1 LADWYENFLTLLTR
15 NAQYLVLGVVIV
27 IVSYIAYHEI
37 RRLTTWLREQ
47 KKLPQ
52 PIIDT
57 FAPVLKYSTIIIGFT
72 VFLLNISNVFE
83 VYDDVYMFI
92 PSIMIGS
99 FIVIVTWFS
108 YQVIKYTFSWLR
120 VQKRVPFDILNV
132 IELVIKYGVVVLGC
146 TFLILNFVA
155 TTLGSELVIT
165 LIFGWFTTHGGR
177 VVLII
182 ASLIFIR
189 IITKFLGTF
198 FEDLKWRTS
207 FQPDIIDLAGTSTRF
222 LIYLVVG
229 LMVLSSLLTIMGAEE
244 LLPLLTSIFSVLFG
258 VGFSFA
264 AAGAI
269 GNFIAGL
276 VLSNWKP
283 YDVGDR
289 VELGNNVH
297 GDVMEFDVLFTKVKT
312 IKEEIISVPNLA
324 VLTNKIMNYSSLGAC
339 VIHSSIGVG
348 YEYPRKTVEDLLIK
362 AAHTT
367 EDVLSDPSPFVFIPE
382 LANYVVIYEI
392 NGYTDKPNQLAKIY
406 SDLHKNI
413 LDIFHEAS
421 IPLISPTIVELT
433 NNKEARA

>member
-1 LADWYENFLTLLTR
+1 LADWYQNFLTILTR
-15 NAQYLVLGVVIV
+15 NAQYLVLSVVIV
-27 IVSYIAYHEI
+27 IVSYIVYHEI
-37 RRLTTWLREQ
+37 KQLTTWLREQ

-52 PIIDT
+52 PILDT
-57 FAPVLKYSTIIIGFT
+57 FAPVLQYSTIIIGFAL
-72 VFLLNISNVFE
+72 FLLNISNIFEAYDE
-83 VYDDVYMFI
+83 VYMVV
-92 PSIMIGS
+92 PSIIIGT

-108 YQVIKYTFSWLR
+108 YQGIKYTFSWLR
-120 VQKRVPFDILNV
+120 MQKRVPFDILNA

-155 TTLGSELVIT
+155 TTLGSELVMTFI
-165 LIFGWFTTHGGR
+165 LGWFSAHGGR
-177 VVLII
+177 VILII
-182 ASLIFIR
+182 VSLILVR
-189 IITKFLGTF
+189 VITKFLGAF
-198 FEDLKWRTS
+198 LENLKWRTS
-207 FQPDIIDLAGTSTRF
+207 IQPDIIDLAGTSTRV
-222 LIYLVVG
+222 LVYLVVG

-244 LLPLLTSIFSVLFG
+244 LLPLLTSVFSVLFG

-276 VLSNWKP
+276 VLSKWKP

-289 VELGNNVH
+289 VELGNSVY

-312 IKEEIISVPNLA
+312 IKEEIISVPNLS

-339 VIHSSIGVG
+339 VIHSRISVG
-348 YEYPRKTVEDLLIK
+348 YEYSRHMVEELLLQ
-362 AAHTT
+362 AASAT
-367 EDVLSDPSPFVFIPE
+367 EDVLSDPDPYVLVPE

-392 NGYTDKPNQLAKIY
+392 NGYTDKPNQLVKIY

-413 LDIFHEAS
+413 LDIFHAAE

-433 NNKEARA
+433 NNTEDQK

>member
-1 LADWYENFLTLLTR
+1 
-15 NAQYLVLGVVIV
+15 
-27 IVSYIAYHEI
+27 
-37 RRLTTWLREQ
+37 
-47 KKLPQ
+47 
-52 PIIDT
+52 
-57 FAPVLKYSTIIIGFT
+57 
-72 VFLLNISNVFE
+72 
-83 VYDDVYMFI
+83 
-92 PSIMIGS
+92 
-99 FIVIVTWFS
+99 
-108 YQVIKYTFSWLR
+108 

-182 ASLIFIR
+182 ASLIAVR

-244 LLPLLTSIFSVLFG
+244 LLPLLTSVFSVLFG

-289 VELGNNVH
+289 VELGNSVH

-348 YEYPRKTVEDLLIK
+348 YEYSRQTVEELLLN
-362 AAHTT
+362 AARTT
-367 EDVLSDPSPFVFIPE
+367 EDVLSDPGPFVLIPE

-392 NGYTDKPNQLAKIY
+392 NGYTDKPNQLAQIY

-413 LDIFHEAS
+413 LDTFRAAE

-433 NNKEARA
+433 NNNESRK